1 MLDGIKSHNIQ
12 MFILKYMTQKKVLNI
27 FKYNKNYQSK
37 FNLKKEDYKDEY
49 LIQFY
54 DQIPSLKCLCRPKD
68 ETDLFNDI
76 KRFISE
82 KYPYD
87 TLIKKENIAR
97 YYALQKNNI
106 IYLNNIYF
114 KEIINEKILLKQK
127 KIKIKLGIEK
137 SYLSQIDIINL
148 LIKNSSIK
156 DIENFIKSNIYIYN
170 YLINNID
177 ILLNSE
183 LIIEEFYFDLL
194 YIDIVKDLNM
204 LIIDNN
210 QDILEYN
217 ENQTNEDKNILINC
231 KLNLIESLNKLLS
244 KNAKYIK
251 ALKYIIFDKKS
262 YNCDLLDVDIFI
274 NLEDL
279 NLYLISNN
287 NNHKYKYEFPDVF
300 KNLKKLKING
310 CYDYCYI
317 NSTRLYIKKEILDKL
332 ETLKIKKIIWYVLE
346 HENFYF
352 KNIKKLNIECLKPN
366 DKYLNEKYIYDE
378 ILNGNIIW
386 EKLKKLK
393 INIPYGDKIEEEFK
407 NKKIIEFI
415 NIANLREG
423 YDDSIDFFHK
433 FFKFIFENQ
442 ILELKTKKK
451 NPCLDEFILKLY
463 GDYGIHYSYYI
474 KSVAYKKKLK
484 NVNIIVQGKIYGND
498 VYWCRAESP
507 LKSINLNEFKLD
519 SNLDSFLIDGL
530 TISELI
536 KIKEI
541 LLIKDKE
548 EDYKTYFKD
557 YLELIDKQEIDKHLR
572 KKVINE
578 INEKI
583 EVMKKNHNTI
593 YEGYKNKNA
602 FEKKVL
608 EIEEVYLRD
617 KLYEIE
623 KIKNRINGLPKLKNK
638 KIQNPKINYNVD
650 IDFSNLDLFD

>member
-137 SYLSQIDIINL
+137 SYLSQNDIINL

-279 NLYLISNN
+279 NLYLI
-287 NNHKYKYEFPDVF
+287 
-300 KNLKKLKING
+300 
-310 CYDYCYI
+310 
-317 NSTRLYIKKEILDKL
+317 
-332 ETLKIKKIIWYVLE
+332 
-346 HENFYF
+346 
-352 KNIKKLNIECLKPN
+352 
-366 DKYLNEKYIYDE
+366 
-378 ILNGNIIW
+378 
-386 EKLKKLK
+386 
-393 INIPYGDKIEEEFK
+393 
-407 NKKIIEFI
+407 
-415 NIANLREG
+415 
-423 YDDSIDFFHK
+423 
-433 FFKFIFENQ
+433 
-442 ILELKTKKK
+442 
-451 NPCLDEFILKLY
+451 
-463 GDYGIHYSYYI
+463 
-474 KSVAYKKKLK
+474 
-484 NVNIIVQGKIYGND
+484 
-498 VYWCRAESP
+498 
-507 LKSINLNEFKLD
+507 
-519 SNLDSFLIDGL
+519 
-530 TISELI
+530 
-536 KIKEI
+536 
-541 LLIKDKE
+541 
-548 EDYKTYFKD
+548 
-557 YLELIDKQEIDKHLR
+557 
-572 KKVINE
+572 
-578 INEKI
+578 
-583 EVMKKNHNTI
+583 
-593 YEGYKNKNA
+593 
-602 FEKKVL
+602 
-608 EIEEVYLRD
+608 
-617 KLYEIE
+617 
-623 KIKNRINGLPKLKNK
+623 
-638 KIQNPKINYNVD
+638 
-650 IDFSNLDLFD
+650 